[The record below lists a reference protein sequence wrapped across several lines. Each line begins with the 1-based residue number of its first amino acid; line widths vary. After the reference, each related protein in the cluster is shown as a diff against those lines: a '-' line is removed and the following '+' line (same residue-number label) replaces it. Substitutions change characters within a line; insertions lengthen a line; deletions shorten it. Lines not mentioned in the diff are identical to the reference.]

1 MPEQA
6 SVPARR
12 QCVILAGGLG
22 KRMRPLTEGC
32 PKSMLPA
39 AGKPF
44 IEYQLAWLASE
55 GITDVVFSIGYRGEM
70 IRDYVGGGL
79 WGLRAAYVDEGS
91 ELRGTAGALRLA
103 CREGVLHPVFAVIY
117 GDSYPRVPLR
127 PLWNSFTASGLPAA
141 MAVLR
146 NRGKWDRSNVVFRA
160 GRIVL
165 YDKTARDS
173 RPEEFEYIDSG
184 VSILTRDLVE
194 RNVPEA
200 GPSDLASLFDA
211 LSRKGLLAGFEAGK
225 RFYEIG
231 SPEGLRDFEA
241 FITTTPPGTPP

>member
-1 MPEQA
+1 MLEERSARP
-6 SVPARR
+6 RR

-22 KRMRPLTEGC
+22 TRMLPLTRRY

-44 IEYQLAWLASE
+44 VNHQLAWLAAE
-55 GITDVVFSIGYRGEM
+55 GVTDIVFSIGYRGGA

-79 WGLRAAYVDEGS
+79 WGLRAVYVDEGD

-103 CREGVLHPVFAVIY
+103 CREGVLDPAFAVIY
-117 GDSYPRVPLR
+117 GDSYPRVPMR
-127 PLWNSFTASGLPAA
+127 ALWDYSVSSGLPAC

-146 NRGKWDRSNVVFRA
+146 NRGQWDRSNAVYRG
-160 GRIVL
+160 GRVVL
-165 YDKTARDS
+165 YDKTIRDPA
-173 RPEEFEYIDSG
+173 PEAFEFIDSG

-194 RNVPEA
+194 RSVPEDK
-200 GPSDLASLFDA
+200 PSDLAALFQE
-211 LSRKGLLAGFEAGK
+211 LSRHGLLAGFETAE

-231 SPEGLRDFEA
+231 STQGLLDFEA
-241 FITTTPPGTPP
+241 FIAAAPPSFPL